1 MFPMIRG
8 MKTALHRTPA
18 TGPRVRGR
26 PREFEMDE
34 ALDKAIQIFC
44 QRGYHGTSIAEL
56 GEAMGLTAGSIYK
69 AFKDKRAVFLAA
81 FDRQASMRG
90 AQLAGA
96 IDAATTGRDKL
107 QRTLAFY
114 ASLSHG
120 AEGQHGCL
128 VVSTA
133 VELAAF
139 DEEVA
144 ERAVNS
150 LQRREKLLRKLVQ
163 LGQADGS
170 IPPHVDSQATAKFML
185 CLLQGLRVVGKTAP
199 SRASMVSAVEVAMK
213 VLD

>member
-1 MFPMIRG
+1 MPTIPG
-8 MKTALHRTPA
+8 STPIDL
-18 TGPRVRGR
+18 PRSRGR
-26 PREFEMDE
+26 PREFDIDE
-34 ALDKAIQIFC
+34 ALDRAIQIFC
-44 QRGYHGTSIAEL
+44 QRGYHATSIGEL

-90 AQLAGA
+90 AQLMTA
-96 IDAATTGRDKL
+96 IDAASTGREKL
-107 QRTLAFY
+107 HRILAFY

-144 ERAVNS
+144 DRVVDS
-150 LQRREKLLRKLVQ
+150 LQRREKLLIRLIRV
-163 LGQADGS
+163 GQSDGS
-170 IPPHVDSQATAKFML
+170 IPAKVDSQATAKFML
-185 CLLQGLRVVGKTAP
+185 CLLQGLRVVGKTGP
-199 SRASMVSAVEVAMK
+199 SKAAMSAAVEVAMK